1 LANKGDT
8 AEKKQKKTE
17 AKVSSPTKKKWP
29 RSRAKSNKAGRGFD
43 VGMNLTLEGQMMSGQ
58 KRKSVQ
64 VYRQKGAPM
73 IEALEQPLAMVV
85 HVGGPA
91 PMAVENV
98 DVGTKSNDSNK
109 GRSESNRSS
118 DQAEAVEQPR

>member
-1 LANKGDT
+1 VSAGLGRSASSSKERTKQLANKGDT

-58 KRKSVQ
+58 KRKSV
-64 VYRQKGAPM
+64 
-73 IEALEQPLAMVV
+73 
-85 HVGGPA
+85 
-91 PMAVENV
+91 
-98 DVGTKSNDSNK
+98 
-109 GRSESNRSS
+109 
-118 DQAEAVEQPR
+118 